1 MRRRTIASLMFATLL
16 AACAHQGAERP
27 AGMAWS
33 LTSTEREGAKLT
45 YGQPDSD
52 NLDLMLTCLPKSGQV
67 QVWLMGPDMT
77 KETALNLRSGGRV
90 DHLPARVD
98 TDSYDVL
105 RAVAPADAAVFATF
119 AETGR
124 IGASTAQ
131 QPSLLPSAGATAAR
145 FLASCRR

>member
-1 MRRRTIASLMFATLL
+1 
-16 AACAHQGAERP
+16 
-27 AGMAWS
+27 
-33 LTSTEREGAKLT
+33 
-45 YGQPDSD
+45 
-52 NLDLMLTCLPKSGQV
+52 MLTCLPNSVQV

-105 RAVAPADAAVFATF
+105 RAVASADAAVFATF

-124 IGASTAQ
+124 IGASTAH